1 MNPSQADLPI
11 GVFDS
16 GIGGLTVL
24 RALRAV
30 MPHESFIYLGDTARL
45 PYGTKSA
52 ETVRRYAGKA
62 ASHLVARGIKSLIVA
77 CNTATASALPQLIEA
92 FAPLPVHGVI
102 DPGAQAAS
110 RASIERVVA
119 VLATEGTVRERAYHR
134 ALLQRG
140 VQRVFARPAPL
151 LVTLAEEGRAEGDLV
166 RHVVSDYLDGISGGL
181 PFDTLLLGCT
191 HFPVFRSVCADL
203 LGSGVQIVDSAFT
216 TAAAVATCT
225 PACQS
230 RRAEVRFLATDGRER
245 FRRVGGFFLG
255 EPINDVE
262 IVDL

>member
-1 MNPSQADLPI
+1 LSASPADLPI

-24 RALRAV
+24 RALRVAL
-30 MPHESFIYLGDTARL
+30 PHESFIYLGDTARL

-52 ETVRRYAGKA
+52 ETVRRYAGRA
-62 ASHLVARGIKSLIVA
+62 ATHLVERGIKSLVVA
-77 CNTATASALPQLIEA
+77 CNTATASALPQLVQA

-102 DPGAQAAS
+102 DPGAEAAS
-110 RASIERVVA
+110 LASTARVVA

-134 ALLQRG
+134 ALLRRG
-140 VQRVFARPAPL
+140 VRRVFARPAPL
-151 LVTLAEEGRAEGDLV
+151 LVTLAEEGRAHGDLV
-166 RHVVSDYLDGISGGL
+166 RHVVSDYLDGISGGQ

-191 HFPVFRSVCADL
+191 HFPVFRAVCADL
-203 LGSGVQIVDSAFT
+203 LGPGVHIVDSAST
-216 TAAAVATCT
+216 TAAAVAVCT
-225 PACQS
+225 PTSRS
-230 RRAEVRFLATDGRER
+230 RRGEIRFLATDGRER

-255 EPINDVE
+255 ETIGDVE